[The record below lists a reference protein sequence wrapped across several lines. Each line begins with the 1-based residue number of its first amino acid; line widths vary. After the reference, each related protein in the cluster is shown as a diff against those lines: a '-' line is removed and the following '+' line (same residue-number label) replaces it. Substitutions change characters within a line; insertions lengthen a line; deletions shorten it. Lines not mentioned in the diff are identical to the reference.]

1 MSIAIVK
8 SEVTMTRLAHMGL
21 ISWTV
26 WTSLRLHDERTFV
39 KSLRLHDER
48 TFVKSLRLHDERMF
62 VPRWEDRITA
72 LDPRWPDALQD
83 VVYGFGAG

>member
-26 WTSLRLHDERTFV
+26 WT
-39 KSLRLHDER
+39 SLRLHDER